1 MMKINLVTLGCS
13 KNIVDSEK
21 LAFAVDG
28 YEFVFDQNNYE
39 AKIVIVNT
47 CGFIQDAKEESIDTI
62 LDFVNA
68 KKKGLI
74 DKVFVMG
81 CLSQRYKDE
90 LQVEMPEVDYFF
102 GVNDL
107 DEILKVLQSERKKG
121 LDRQFINKQKHYAYL
136 KIAEGCDR
144 SCSFCAIPIIRGQH
158 KSVPMDVLI
167 QEAELLAK
175 KGVKELI
182 LVAQDLT
189 YYGLDLYKK
198 ASLSDL
204 LKKLVNISGIE
215 WIRLQYSYPVFFS
228 DALIE
233 TIKNQPKICN
243 YIDIPFQHISSHML
257 RRMRRGY
264 DKNDALLIL
273 NKLRK
278 EIPKVMIRTTLLVG
292 HPGETAADYA
302 ELLQLVKE
310 FEFDR
315 LGVFTYSHE
324 EGTYSYINYEDSI
337 PDEVKLERMEEL
349 MSVQEEISFR
359 NNQKFIGETMTVIID
374 RVEPDYIIGRT
385 EYDSPEVDNEVLIKN
400 NQDVQPREFRQVRIL
415 EATEFDLFGEIVK

>member
-62 LDFVNA
+62 LHFVNA